1 MRTVFLLSLL
11 PLLAATGVQA
21 DDCASASNQGTLNEC
36 TAKQYKQADAQLNT
50 LYQQINGQLKDNPQG
65 KKRLLTAQRAWLA
78 FRDAECTFAA
88 SGVEGGSVYP
98 MIHNQCLA
106 DLTQKRVETF
116 KGYLDCQEGDLSCPV
131 RS

>member
-1 MRTVFLLSLL
+1 MRSVFLLSVLS
-11 PLLAATGVQA
+11 LLATTGAQA
-21 DDCASASNQGTLNEC
+21 DDCASASNQATLNEC
-36 TAKQYKQADAQLNT
+36 AAKQYQQADAQFNT

-106 DLTQKRVETF
+106 DQTQKRVETF
-116 KGYLDCQEGDLSCPV
+116 KSYLDCQEGDLSCPV
-131 RS
+131 RA